1 MKRIFCSL
9 ALVLA
14 AIGFVMPDTQA
25 AAAQKAWPAQ
35 PVEFVVPANPGGDT
49 DINCRIFLK
58 YLEKEL
64 DQSMVVVNMA
74 GAAGAVGM
82 NNVRQARPNGYRA
95 LFYHSGALIAQ
106 IMDFID
112 FSIPGAFE
120 VAGIPVIDKSNCF
133 GSNVKAPYNNIKEL
147 VEYAKANPGKVSFA
161 TESGSFSHLH
171 VLAFEDMTGVKL
183 NVADAGT
190 ASEKIT
196 ALLGGRI
203 DIIGTQYGL
212 IKGYIQNNE
221 FKCLGI
227 LSDQKLSGAEDVH
240 TFAEDGYN
248 LVFDKF
254 FYVAF
259 PKGTP
264 KDIIDTFNAAAKKV
278 AENPDYQ
285 ADCKKNFVEANYFSP
300 EDAVKYINAQ
310 DATYR
315 KYEKALTGK

>member
-1 MKRIFCSL
+1 MKKTIRTIALFL
-9 ALVLA
+9 ALFGLMLPAPA
-14 AIGFVMPDTQA
+14 ANA
-25 AAAQKAWPAQ
+25 AAWPSQ

-58 YLEKEL
+58 YMEKEL
-64 DQSMVVVNMA
+64 KQSMVVVNMA
-74 GAAGAVGM
+74 GAAGAVGI
-82 NNVRQARPNGYRA
+82 NNVRQAKPNGYRA
-95 LFYHSGALIAQ
+95 LFYHSGALIGN
-106 IMDFID
+106 IMEFVDVFIPD
-112 FSIPGAFE
+112 AFE
-120 VAGIPVIDKSNCF
+120 VAAMPVIDKSNCF
-133 GSNVKAPYNNIKEL
+133 GANVKAPYNNIKEL
-147 VEYAKANPGKVSFA
+147 VQYAKANPGKVSFA
-161 TESGSFSHLH
+161 TESGSFTHLH
-171 VLAFEDMTGVKL
+171 VLALEQAAGIKF
-183 NVADAGT
+183 NIADAGT

-212 IKGYIQNNE
+212 IKGYIQNKE

-227 LSDQKLSGAEDVH
+227 LSDKKLAGAEDVH

-264 KDIIDTFNAAAKKV
+264 KDVIEKFNAASKKV
-278 AENPDYQ
+278 AENPDYI
-285 ADCKKNFVEANYFSP
+285 AECKKNFVNATYYTVQGA
-300 EDAVKYINAQ
+300 DKYIRSEMAN
-310 DATYR
+310 YR

>member
-1 MKRIFCSL
+1 
-9 ALVLA
+9 
-14 AIGFVMPDTQA
+14 
-25 AAAQKAWPAQ
+25 
-35 PVEFVVPANPGGDT
+35 VEFVVPANPGGDT
-49 DINCRIFLK
+49 DINCRVFLK
-58 YLEKEL
+58 YMEKEL
-64 DQSMVVVNMA
+64 GQSMVVVNMA

-120 VAGIPVIDKSNCF
+120 VAAMPVIDKSNCF
-133 GSNVKAPYNNIKEL
+133 ASNVKAPYNNIGEL
-147 VEYAKANPGKVSFA
+147 VEYAKANPGQVSFA
-161 TESGSFSHLH
+161 TESGSFTHLH
-171 VLAFEDMTGVKL
+171 VLAIEEAAGIKFNIV
-183 NVADAGT
+183 DAGT

-212 IKGYIQNNE
+212 IKGYIDNNE
-221 FKCLGI
+221 FKCIGI
-227 LSDQKLSGAEDVH
+227 LSDQKLSGAENAPL
-240 TFAEDGYN
+240 FADSGYP

-264 KDIIDTFNAAAKKV
+264 KEIVEKFNAAAKKV
-278 AENPDYQ
+278 AANPDYI
-285 ADCKKNFVEANYFSP
+285 ADCKKNFVNANYFGIDES
-300 EDAVKYINAQ
+300 VKYINDQ
-310 DATYR
+310 DALYR
-315 KYEKALTGK
+315 KYESAMTGEN